1 MKSHGNVP
9 FDDFRRERVQRRAQ
23 SGTPLRP
30 IAKGQEVLREI
41 EEAESREL
49 QEQRLTREVHDFFA
63 DATRTAAGIVK
74 RVTEAEVENTTTRL
88 RDEVE
93 EFLRDTINRAQA
105 FVTMLQ
111 LMGATPEAERLVEAK
126 MQNLVGPLLDG
137 FRNEGTAQLGDK
149 HLGQNPFSTALA
161 PAAAKKRGPAGPAS
175 GTGPAARPAAEAAP
189 PDDHRGIEHHL
200 VAELSRG
207 AGAEAGAAPAARSG
221 NEATELLLTRIGND
235 AQKLKSTLK
244 AMVKNGVLTREEAQ
258 QVWAEFKIRNPGS

>member
-23 SGTPLRP
+23 SGSPLRP

-63 DATRTAAGIVK
+63 DATRTAASIVK
-74 RVTEAEVENTTTRL
+74 RVTELEVENTTTRL

-93 EFLRDTINRAQA
+93 EFLRETINRAQA

-137 FRNEGTAQLGDK
+137 FRTEGTAQLGDK
-149 HLGQNPFSTALA
+149 HLGMDPFRTSLPPAGAKKKAQAA
-161 PAAAKKRGPAGPAS
+161 PAPGVAASLLPA
-175 GTGPAARPAAEAAP
+175 TEAP
-189 PDDHRGIEHHL
+189 RPDDHRGIEQHL
-200 VAELSRG
+200 VAELSRDEEPQAKPASAAA
-207 AGAEAGAAPAARSG
+207 AGGS
-221 NEATELLLTRIGND
+221 EATQLLLSRIGKD

-244 AMVKNGVLTREEAQ
+244 TMVKNGVLTREESQ
-258 QVWAEFKIRNPGS
+258 QTWAEFKKRFGS